1 MRILFALFLSIFF
14 SLQSFAVE
22 VITPTQVLPTGDVD
36 PGVTIAKI
44 IAYFVMLTGVLT
56 VIALTWAGIQMILA
70 SGDDEQAKKARYMI
84 IYALIG
90 LVISGLAYATV
101 SFVTNLDFNDFLKF

>member
-1 MRILFALFLSIFF
+1 MRILFTLSLSIFF

-22 VITPTQVLPTGDVD
+22 VTAPTRLLPTIDVD

-44 IAYFVMLTGVLT
+44 IAYFVMLTGVST

-70 SGDDEQAKKARYMI
+70 S
-84 IYALIG
+84 
-90 LVISGLAYATV
+90 
-101 SFVTNLDFNDFLKF
+101 